1 MNEEEASARVR
12 DRPAR
17 ACSPGRTDAELSRRV
32 PAPILTLTLTLTQT
46 LALTLTLTLTLTWSQ
61 EGDAVWLTTWSYLT
75 PTALSL
81 ANVGGGVAAM
91 RAAATPLRALPPQF
105 DASTHE
111 VSQGS

>member
-46 LALTLTLTLTLTWSQ
+46 LALTLTLTLTLTRCYLSSD
-61 EGDAVWLTTWSYLT
+61 ECALLAKLLVREVDARSNPNPGPNPGPNPTLTLT
-75 PTALSL
+75 GS
-81 ANVGGGVAAM
+81 GG
-91 RAAATPLRALPPQF
+91 RAARLP
-105 DASTHE
+105 
-111 VSQGS
+111 